1 MWIAESE
8 YLTRGLM
15 NDRTVLEDSST
26 SVHSS
31 WQDRTKGSMP
41 RQYKEGVKANVVHL
55 RLAHVSVVQFH
66 NYFLLTLYFTS
77 IFTSNI
83 HNFNAGIESIPVQGS
98 TRSSAAT
105 ASGVWPRVFDFRSSL
120 RYSVDVFKAGHMHR
134 DPRHRLWLHTE
145 NRTFQPEEIV
155 PSSLW
160 LSTIKITISIKGE

>member
-8 YLTRGLM
+8 YLTWGLK

-66 NYFLLTLYFTS
+66 KYFLLTLYFTS

-105 ASGVWPRVFDFRSSL
+105 ASGVWPRVFDSSYQYQPL
-120 RYSVDVFKAGHMHR
+120 VFFLQVSWGAPYSVVLCAI
-134 DPRHRLWLHTE
+134 P
-145 NRTFQPEEIV
+145 
-155 PSSLW
+155 
-160 LSTIKITISIKGE
+160 